1 MAVTSSAILQDFLE
15 KVVKAIG
22 NVDSPDP
29 TTWLAMGAGDSDT
42 PAAATDH
49 TLIGNA
55 IYVTVTPTYEADYK
69 VVYNHQFTYAEIHG
83 TLTADTIKEICVT
96 KSNTEYASGDL
107 MMRAV
112 VDPVVLGDSEDK
124 YDFTFKLEAEDS
136 TA

>member
-1 MAVTSSAILQDFLE
+1 MAVKSSFILNDFLE

-29 TTWLAMGAGDSDT
+29 TTWLAMGAGDCST
-42 PAAATDH
+42 IAAATDH
-49 TLIGNA
+49 TLLGTA
-55 IYVTVTPTYEADYK
+55 VYVTVTPTYEANYK
-69 VVYNHQFTYAEIHG
+69 VVYNHQFTYAEVNG
-83 TLTADTIKEICVT
+83 AGLSANTIQEICVN

-107 MMRAV
+107 MMRGV
-112 VDPVVLGDSEDK
+112 VDPVVLGEGEK